1 MKKIFKFLLIALPW
15 FIGGL
20 LFRSDTI
27 FYKGLNKPVFAPP
40 SIVFPIVWTI
50 LYILIAISIYLI
62 YRDNSYTDT
71 PSYNKALLIN
81 YFSNQIFS
89 FLFFTIKSPF
99 LALIDTVIVLIS
111 SLFLYYE
118 SKELNKTSAK
128 LLIPY
133 IIWNVF
139 ATILILFIFFMNL

>member
-1 MKKIFKFLLIALPW
+1 MKKILKFVVILLPW

-20 LFRSDTI
+20 LFRSDTT
-27 FYKGLNKPVFAPP
+27 FYKSINKPFFAPP
-40 SIVFPIVWTI
+40 SILFPIVWTI

-62 YRDNSYTDT
+62 YKDNDFKYTS
-71 PSYNKALLIN
+71 SYNKTLLIN

-89 FLFFTIKSPF
+89 FLFFTLKSPF
-99 LALIDTVIVLIS
+99 LALIDTIIVFIS

-133 IIWNVF
+133 IIWNGF
-139 ATILILFIFFMNL
+139 ASILIISIFFMNL